1 MALTLGLTAAIGFG
15 VGLRLVEWPA
25 WNVPTFQF
33 AGRPLLPNFD
43 AYGWLAGA
51 RCVGRFAGE
60 PLPLLLRFLAWLL
73 PFPLETI
80 AFYLPV
86 VCAPLAAWPMVRLM
100 RGLGAPEA
108 GFGAAVCVVAAP
120 AYVYRTR
127 LGFCDTD
134 MLLVPLACLALCS
147 LTLWPGRECPD
158 AASPA
163 GRYPESLR
171 HCLLAAVSL
180 ALMQGMHPGSRP
192 LLVAAAALF
201 VATAWK
207 AARSSGFL
215 LVQAVAVVLAALAGV
230 WGFVAGL
237 ACLVW
242 ACRRVGREQCLR
254 RRWIWALAAL
264 PAVAAMWVLPDVG
277 RATLRSAHFFLDS
290 LVRTLS
296 PGGGASDVAASVLEA
311 QRPDWR
317 ETTRQAAFHWSLSLV
332 AAAAYSLALVRR
344 PRLLAGLPWAA
355 LALASP
361 VSGIRFAMY
370 GGLVTGVGLPLA
382 LASLT
387 GRLRRGRRLAAV
399 VLQGGLVITVGLL
412 AWRDAATLRPFPVIS
427 SGHAAALARLD
438 ALAAPDA
445 QIWTWWDYGYAAQF
459 FAGRTSF
466 ADPGN
471 NTGAVLTLLSRV
483 LAADDP
489 AVAAREV
496 FDGAAR
502 QAPAVPS
509 RWERWVCPDGVR
521 RQAPFPEPEV
531 AGEAAQ
537 PVDHLPPQY
546 VVVSW
551 EGLRTGRWPLWFARP
566 RQDRQNHQPPP
577 WPLADVSP
585 KRLNIDKG
593 WVEVDGTAI
602 ALAELDVL
610 DGRGGRLHR
619 TWDREKGFAAVVNLG
634 DAALLL
640 FDAASRRA
648 LFARLLLDDPGL
660 FAPHFELVVDKAPWA
675 RIYQVRP

>member
-1 MALTLGLTAAIGFG
+1 MGLG

-25 WNVPTFQF
+25 WNAPAVQL

-43 AYGWLAGA
+43 AYGWLAAA
-51 RCVGRFAGE
+51 RCVGRFVGE

-73 PFPLETI
+73 PIPLETI
-80 AFYLPV
+80 AFFLPV
-86 VCAPLAAWPMVRLM
+86 VCAPLAAWPMVLLM
-100 RGLGAPEA
+100 DGLGAPEGA
-108 GFGAAVCVVAAP
+108 LGAAVCVVAAP

-134 MLLVPLACLALCS
+134 MLLVPLTCLAVCG
-147 LTLWPGRECPD
+147 LTLWPGRQRPE
-158 AASPA
+158 AASPTT
-163 GRYPESLR
+163 RFPESLR
-171 HCLLAAVSL
+171 HCLLAATSL
-180 ALMQGMHPGSRP
+180 ALMQAMHPGSRP
-192 LLVAAAALF
+192 LLVAAVALF

-207 AARSSGFL
+207 AARSSPFL
-215 LVQAVAVVLAALAGV
+215 LAQAATMVLAALAGW
-230 WGFVAGL
+230 WGLAAGL
-237 ACLVW
+237 AGLAMVRW
-242 ACRRVGREQCLR
+242 QGKRERLR
-254 RRWIWALAAL
+254 RRPWMWALAAVPVL
-264 PAVAAMWVLPDVG
+264 AAMWVLPDVVG
-277 RATLRSAHFFLDS
+277 TTLRAGRFFFDS
-290 LVRTLS
+290 LARALS
-296 PGGGASDVAASVLEA
+296 PGGGVSDVAASVLEA

-317 ETTRQAAFHWSLSLV
+317 ETARQAAFHWSLGLV
-332 AAAAYSLALVRR
+332 AAAAYGLALVRH
-344 PRLLAGLPWAA
+344 PRLLVGLPWAA

-361 VSGIRFAMY
+361 LSGIRFAMY
-370 GGLVTGVGLPLA
+370 GGLVMGLGLPLA

-387 GRLRRGRRLAAV
+387 RRLERGRRLAV
-399 VLQGGLVITVGLL
+399 VLLQGGLVLAVSVL
-412 AWRDAATLRPFPVIS
+412 AWRDAATLRPVPVLS
-427 SGHAAALARLD
+427 PEHAAALARLD
-438 ALAAPDA
+438 ALAAPEA

-471 NTGAVLTLLSRV
+471 NTGAVLTRLSRV
-483 LAADDP
+483 LAADDL

-502 QAPAVPS
+502 QSPAVSS
-509 RWERWVCPDGVR
+509 RWERLVCPDGVR
-521 RQAPFPEPEV
+521 AQAPFPEPDV
-531 AGEAAQ
+531 AGEAAL
-537 PVDHLPPQY
+537 PVDRVSPQY
-546 VVVSW
+546 LVVSW
-551 EGLRTGRWPLWFARP
+551 EGLRTGRWPLWFAQP
-566 RQDRQNHQPPP
+566 RQDRLNRQPPP

-619 TWDREKGFAAVVNLG
+619 TWDRKKGFAAVVNLG

-675 RIYQVRP
+675 RIYRVRP